1 MKFARLL
8 AAKNDDI
15 LNAPPV
21 TAAFL
26 GDLDLVWDLCGM
38 AFDPDGILKL

>member
-26 GDLDLVWDLCGM
+26 GDSVTHGCFECYRDED
-38 AFDPDGILKL
+38 